1 MTEGSPATDFAVA
14 VLGEFV
20 RLGVRHVV
28 LSPGSRSQALALAAA
43 EFERAGLVT
52 LTVRIDERGAGF
64 LGLGTAVE
72 SGLPAL
78 VITTSGTAVGNLLPS
93 VLEAHH
99 SGVPLILLT
108 ADRPEELRGIGSNQT
123 TEQFGMFGDFV
134 RFARAVEAPSANEF
148 DPDYPGELAHAAF
161 SAAVGRSAN
170 RSAAGDSA
178 TPGPVQVNLAF
189 REPLSGALDPAG
201 VAAFQASRTTAT
213 PGGQVQRA
221 AETVVPAPETVVI
234 AGHAAGAVAE
244 EAARALGAPLLA
256 EVSSGAHFG
265 PNLVVAY
272 RELLSDEDYG
282 GRVRRAIVFGHPTL
296 SREVPRLLE
305 RDDVEVVVVRGQAG
319 EAYNPGHRARRIIAA
334 IALPEAADLAKTDAG
349 SRAWVGG
356 WVTASRTLL
365 EAPVAVEP
373 ADARTD
379 DARAVSAFTKAQ
391 LAVFREPVTRR
402 MLVEALWQ
410 KTWPHDRLVLGS
422 SRLIREADRV
432 VPGKR
437 ISVHA
442 NRGLAGID
450 GTIATAT
457 GIALA
462 SQHPGQ
468 HPEGSEPDARGNG
481 AAGTTRVL
489 LGDLSFLHDAGSLL
503 GAPGEAKPRIQVIVG
518 NDGGGTIFDALE
530 VAGTA
535 PTDAF
540 DRVLYTPHTVRISAL
555 AEAYGWDYLL
565 VGNRGELDEA
575 LSTASGRTVIEVPL
589 PR

>member
-20 RLGVRHVV
+20 RLGVRHII

-52 LTVRIDERGAGF
+52 LSVRIDERGAGF

-72 SGLPAL
+72 TGLPAL

-123 TEQFGMFGDFV
+123 TDQLGMFGGFV
-134 RFARAVEAPSANEF
+134 RFAREVEAPSVNGF
-148 DPDYPGELAHAAF
+148 DPAYPGELAHAAF
-161 SAAVGRSAN
+161 SAAIGHSG
-170 RSAAGDSA
+170 S
-178 TPGPVQVNLAF
+178 PGPVQVNFAF
-189 REPLSGALDPAG
+189 REPLSGVIDPEE
-201 VAAFQASRTTAT
+201 VAAFETPRTPPSVPWSRGERAS
-213 PGGQVQRA
+213 V
-221 AETVVPAPETVVI
+221 AETIAPALDTVVI
-234 AGHAAGAVAE
+234 AGHAAGHEAE
-244 EAARALGAPLLA
+244 ATARALGAPLLA

-272 RELLSDEDYG
+272 RELLNDEGYG

-296 SREVPRLLE
+296 SREVPLLLE
-305 RDDVEVVVVRGQAG
+305 RDDVEVIVVRGQAG
-319 EAYNPGHRARRIIAA
+319 EAYNPGRRASRIVDAL
-334 IALPEAADLAKTDAG
+334 ALPDDSETAQSDPGA
-349 SRAWVGG
+349 RAWVGS
-356 WVTASRTLL
+356 WVAASRALL
-365 EAPVAVEP
+365 EVPVMVDP

-457 GIALA
+457 GIAIA
-462 SQHPGQ
+462 SQHPDVAAE
-468 HPEGSEPDARGNG
+468 HAEPDARANG

-489 LGDLSFLHDAGSLL
+489 LGDLALLHDAGSLL
-503 GAPGEAKPRIQVIVG
+503 SAPGEPNPRIQVIVG
-518 NDGGGTIFDALE
+518 NDGGGTIFDSLE
-530 VAGTA
+530 VAATA

-540 DRVLYTPHTVRISAL
+540 DRVLYTPHEVRIAAL

-575 LSTASGRTVIEVPL
+575 LGAVSGRTVIEVPL
-589 PR
+589 TR